1 LLGTVG
7 QRYEESVCDRK
18 LKRAGTARSVVVF
31 CWLLFAGGGLAYDG
45 QYELTACLASLDAR
59 IDLFGQR
66 VRSLSVMSLTDNR
79 IRRDNAVNCHS
90 VCDWSRLP

>member
-1 LLGTVG
+1 
-7 QRYEESVCDRK
+7 VCDRK
-18 LKRAGTARSVVVF
+18 LKRAGTARNVVVF

-45 QYELTACLASLDAR
+45 QYELTACLASSDAR

-66 VRSLSVMSLTDNR
+66 ARSLSVISRTDNR
-79 IRRDNAVNCHS
+79 TSGGNAVDCRF